1 MYVSQIGLLVLQD
14 IHSSKITDLFQNL
27 QKKKKNFGKKKSLYS
42 HTVFCWVDI
51 KLI

>member
-27 QKKKKNFGKKKSLYS
+27 QKKKKKTLGKKNHCILTLY
-42 HTVFCWVDI
+42 FAG
-51 KLI
+51 LI